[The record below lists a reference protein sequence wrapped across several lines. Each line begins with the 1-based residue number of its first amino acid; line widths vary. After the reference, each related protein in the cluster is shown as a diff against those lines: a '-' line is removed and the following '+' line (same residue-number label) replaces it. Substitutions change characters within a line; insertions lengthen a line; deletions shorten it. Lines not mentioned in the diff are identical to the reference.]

1 MTRFSPQHG
10 VFFAFCIYAMA
21 LGAIFPRLGDM
32 QLQMGI
38 AEGQLGLSV
47 IGAALGVQL
56 SLLVASRVLRA
67 VGFRWVI
74 FVGIVIISV
83 AETIASLSLTPVA
96 FFCWLF
102 VAGLAIGVVEVAVNV
117 EADRTEFRIGRHV
130 MNRCH
135 AFWSFGFFGSGLL
148 GAFIAQLQISVFAHM
163 IGFLI
168 FTSCSALLLIW
179 QHQPALPRAGEESQ
193 SENFARPTKPILML
207 VALTLSAM
215 LLEGAGIDWSVIFMR
230 DVFATPP
237 LISGLALALFA
248 FCQFIVRFFADD
260 FVERHGP
267 ETVTYWSVIKLGVG
281 VSLVSFAP
289 TPLVALLGFSLLGAG
304 TAVIFPLAIS
314 AAAQRKDRPAAVNV
328 AALAQLSFVV
338 FLLSPPLLGMVA
350 EVFGIRMSFGM
361 GLPLVLLSWFMVG
374 SLSSKR

>member
-56 SLLVASRVLRA
+56 SLLVASRVLRE

-117 EADRTEFRIGRHV
+117 EADRTEFRIGRRV

-289 TPLVALLGFSLLGAG
+289 TPLVALMGFSLLGAG

>member
-1 MTRFSPQHG
+1 
-10 VFFAFCIYAMA
+10 MA

-38 AEGQLGLSV
+38 AEGQLGMS
-47 IGAALGVQL
+47 ITGAAFGVQL
-56 SLLVASRVLRA
+56 SLLVAGRVLRA
-67 VGFRWVI
+67 VGFRWVML
-74 FVGIVIISV
+74 VGITIISG
-83 AETIASLSLTPVA
+83 AEMLASLSLGPYT

-117 EADRTEFRIGRHV
+117 EADRTESQIGRRV

-135 AFWSFGFFGSGLL
+135 AFWSFGFFGAGLL
-148 GAFIAQLQISVFAHM
+148 GALIAQLQISVFAHLVS
-163 IGFLI
+163 FLI
-168 FTSCSALLLIW
+168 FTFCSAFLLIRL
-179 QHQPALPRAGEESQ
+179 HQSALPLPGEDSQ
-193 SENFARPTKPILML
+193 SVTFARPTKPIMML

-237 LISGLALALFA
+237 FISGLALALVA
-248 FCQFIVRFFADD
+248 FSQFIVRFFADD

-267 ETVTYWSVIKLGVG
+267 EKVTNWSVITLGVG
-281 VSLVSFAP
+281 VSLISFSPNPAAA
-289 TPLVALLGFSLLGAG
+289 LVGFFFLGAG

-314 AAAQRKDRPAAVNV
+314 AAARQRDRPSAVNV

-338 FLLSPPLLGMVA
+338 FLLAPPLLGTVA
-350 EVFGIRMSFGM
+350 EAFGIRMSFGV
-361 GLPLVLLSWFMVG
+361 GLPFVVLSWFMVS
-374 SLSSKR
+374 SLRPRD

>member
-117 EADRTEFRIGRHV
+117 EADRTEFRIGRRV

-289 TPLVALLGFSLLGAG
+289 TPLVALMGFSLLGAG

-361 GLPLVLLSWFMVG
+361 GLPLVLLSWFMVE
-374 SLSSKR
+374 SLRSKR